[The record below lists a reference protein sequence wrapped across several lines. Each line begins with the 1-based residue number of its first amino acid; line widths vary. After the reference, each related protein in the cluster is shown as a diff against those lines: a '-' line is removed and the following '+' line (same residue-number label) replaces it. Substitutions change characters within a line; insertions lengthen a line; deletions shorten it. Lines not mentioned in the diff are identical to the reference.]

1 MLIVVY
7 SVLAVLGVHASQ
19 LLVTGRVSRAA
30 ASSPPGEGV
39 APPPPPPPLPPLL
52 LLRLSV
58 RCFWLRATDCESR
71 LRATHCRSRTVAA
84 GSIQSGAY
92 RRSLAAHELN

>member
-19 LLVTGRVSRAA
+19 LMVTRRVSRAA

-39 APPPPPPPLPPLL
+39 APPPPLLLL

-84 GSIQSGAY
+84 GSIQPGAY
-92 RRSLAAHELN
+92 RRLLAAHELN

>member
-19 LLVTGRVSRAA
+19 LMVTRRVSRAA
-30 ASSPPGEGV
+30 ASSPPGEGA
-39 APPPPPPPLPPLL
+39 APPPPPLLLLLP

-84 GSIQSGAY
+84 GSIQPGAY

>member
-19 LLVTGRVSRAA
+19 LMVTGRVSRAA

-39 APPPPPPPLPPLL
+39 APPLLLL

-84 GSIQSGAY
+84 GSIQPGAY

>member
-19 LLVTGRVSRAA
+19 LMVTRRVSRAA

-39 APPPPPPPLPPLL
+39 APPPPPPLLL

-58 RCFWLRATDCESR
+58 RCLWLRATDCESR

-84 GSIQSGAY
+84 GSIQPGAY